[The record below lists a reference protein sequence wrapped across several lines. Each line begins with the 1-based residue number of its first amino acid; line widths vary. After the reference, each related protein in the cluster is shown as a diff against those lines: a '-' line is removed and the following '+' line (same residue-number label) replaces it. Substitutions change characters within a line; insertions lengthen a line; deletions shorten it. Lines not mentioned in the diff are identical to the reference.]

1 MKVGIYIEDL
11 PEIDCS
17 NPHLGNMGVGGS
29 EFCMLLLVYY
39 LMKIKQVPINVYCTT
54 EAILPFSLKPVI
66 VKDGVEAV
74 LKSIDSGDN
83 FLIMRN
89 PSPKSLTYQFISK
102 AKHKI
107 IIWCHNY
114 ILSDYADYLSRC
126 TSVKSVVFVGKQLYD
141 RYIDHDIINKSVYI
155 YNIVPDPVSV
165 VQRKLKKYV
174 VYVGGLY
181 YTKGFHILASIWK
194 DILKKVPDAELI
206 VLGSGNLY
214 SRKVKLG
221 KYSIASEEYERKFIP
236 YLLDKNGKILS
247 SVHFLGIVG
256 QEKYK
261 IFENASVGV
270 VNPSGRTETFG
281 MGVVE
286 MNSASLPVV
295 TINRNGYPDTVKN
308 GVNGYLCNSKKKI
321 RNQIVYLL
329 EHPKENL
336 ELGINGKNMT
346 ERYAANNILP
356 QWLQLFNEVI
366 QNNSCYFPYRPAS
379 TPLSNNFKYLRV
391 IIRFLRFNLHL
402 LFIPPLIKI
411 ETIIYNLLSMK
422 FRKRKSE

>member
-1 MKVGIYIEDL
+1 MKIGIYIEDL
-11 PEIDCS
+11 PHIDCS
-17 NPHLGNMGVGGS
+17 TPYLGNMGVGGTQ
-29 EFCMLLLVYY
+29 FCMLSLIYY
-39 LMKIKQVPINVYCTT
+39 LQTVENMSVNVYCKSDT
-54 EAILPFSLKPVI
+54 ILPWHIKPFVVNNGCEALNFSI
-66 VKDGVEAV
+66 HNEDE
-74 LKSIDSGDN
+74 
-83 FLIMRN
+83 LIIIKN
-89 PSPKSLTYQFISK
+89 PSADSNLYKAIAPNKS
-102 AKHKI
+102 KI
-107 IIWCHNY
+107 VIWCHNY
-114 ILSDYADYLSRC
+114 ILADYADYLSRC

-155 YNIVPDPVSV
+155 YNIVPDPISV

-181 YTKGFHILASIWK
+181 YTKGFHILATIWK

-221 KYSIASEEYERKFIP
+221 KYNIASKEYEQKFIP

-281 MGVVE
+281 MGIVE

-308 GVNGYLCNSKKKI
+308 GVNGYLCNSIKGI

-336 ELGINGKNMT
+336 KLGNNGKKMT
-346 ERYAANNILP
+346 ARYAPDNILP
-356 QWLQLFNEVI
+356 QWLQLFKEVI
-366 QNNSCYFPYRPAS
+366 QNDSCHFPYRPAS
-379 TPLSNNFKYLRV
+379 APLSNNFKYLRV
-391 IIRFLRFNLHL
+391 VIRFLRFNLHF

-411 ETIIYNLLSMK
+411 ETIVYNLLSMK
-422 FRKRKSE
+422 FRKKV